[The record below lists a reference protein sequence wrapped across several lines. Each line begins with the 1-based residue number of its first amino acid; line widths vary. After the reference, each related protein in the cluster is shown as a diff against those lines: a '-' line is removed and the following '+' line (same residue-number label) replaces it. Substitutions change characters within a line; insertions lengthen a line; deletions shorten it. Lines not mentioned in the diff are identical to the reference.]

1 MFDYILYVVWI
12 GMFISIVLGIL
23 SGNALYKFR
32 LYVHNH
38 YPEREKEITRN
49 SFAYGN
55 SFYKK
60 DNITDPTYIKL
71 KTRARKLMSTVYI
84 IGFVTIATV
93 LTMAILFVSRH

>member
-1 MFDYILYVVWI
+1 MFDYILYVIWI

-23 SGNALYKFR
+23 SGNALYRFR

-49 SFAYGN
+49 CIIYGN

-60 DNITDPTYIKL
+60 DNINDPTYIRL
-71 KTRARKLMSTVYI
+71 KTRARKLGSALYI
-84 IGFVTIATV
+84 TGFVTIAIV